1 MTRTTDAVVA
11 AVQAAFDAGYS
22 VVPADMDKRPK
33 VKWRAWQDEHQTL
46 DEYAALGHG
55 SIWGV
60 VTGALYGIT
69 VLDFDFDA
77 GGEETL
83 VALGLEPHVLTP
95 GGAHVYVTHPG
106 YPVKNAAR
114 KWDEYPGLDVR
125 GDGGLA
131 WFAGRSKKGV
141 YEPVTWPP
149 EPIDLD
155 PALAEVFFPHPQD
168 SADRA
173 PRADYDGPGAGTV
186 EAIRYLKRLAEDI
199 ERAVPGTSNAA
210 LNKAGYAVGGLIAA
224 GQLDGEHAYEV
235 LLDAAERRGAGE
247 PDVVL
252 NAALEAGAEAPWK
265 FDPPDDEWVPAI
277 VNRVFRQGGVPDPE
291 PFPVEAMPAPLD
303 DFVTQVA
310 KAVSAPP
317 DYVGAG
323 VLPVLGV
330 GLGGYVDLRIT
341 DSWRESPLLYVALV
355 GAPSA
360 RKSPALGLIMAPI
373 YDAERAMYEVA
384 LVEAEDGTDS
394 WHEVDPPQIVADD
407 ATIEA
412 FFGVLEKN
420 PRGVILQPDELTGWV
435 NGMGQYKGGGG
446 RDRQHWLSIWSR
458 KPIKVHRKT
467 TRSHYIPRPFSAVL
481 GGIQPDPLEAL
492 MHGRDD
498 GLLPRI
504 LMAQGEHVTPHLDR
518 TIATVEAAGRYKD
531 IWDRLRDEGMHERTF
546 EFSDAGY
553 HAFET
558 WANEHYKALDKVP
571 MELRGAWGKMDA
583 QAARIALIIS
593 AAQGESEVSPD
604 SVDRAVALVRYF
616 QGQAAGLL
624 QSSGSGSRWERQ
636 QASRTK
642 ALGRYLL
649 ANPGATRAD
658 IIAAF
663 PDWAMDS
670 RALDRLLE
678 PLIDLGVW
686 GGG

>member
-1 MTRTTDAVVA
+1 MTRATDAVVA
-11 AVQAAFDAGYS
+11 AVQAARDAGYS
-22 VVPADMDKRPK
+22 VVPADMNKRPK
-33 VKWRAWQDEHQTL
+33 VKWKAWQTERQTPE
-46 DEYAALGHG
+46 EYAELGHG
-55 SIWGV
+55 SIWGI

-83 VALGLEPHVLTP
+83 AALGLEPTVRTP

-131 WFAGRSKKGV
+131 WFAGRSTKGV
-141 YEPVTWPP
+141 YEPVIWPP

-155 PALAEVFFPHPQD
+155 PALAKVFFPHPQE
-168 SADRA
+168 SGDRA
-173 PRADYDGPGAGTV
+173 PRADYIGPGIGAV
-186 EAIRYLKRLAEDI
+186 EAVRYLNRLAQDI

-210 LNKAGYAVGGLIAA
+210 LNKAGYAVGGLVAS
-224 GQLDGEHAYEV
+224 GQLDGEAAYAR
-235 LLDAAERRGAGE
+235 LLEAAVTRGAGE
-247 PDVVL
+247 PEVVL
-252 NAALEAGAEAPWK
+252 RAALEAGAEAPWT
-265 FDPPDDEWVPAI
+265 FTPPDDEWVPAI

-291 PFPVEAMPAPLD
+291 PFPIEAMPAPLD
-303 DFVTQVA
+303 DFVTQVSR
-310 KAVSAPP
+310 AVSCPP

-323 VLPVLGV
+323 VLPALGA
-330 GLGGYVDLRIT
+330 GIGGYVDLRIT

-355 GAPSA
+355 GPPSA
-360 RKSPALGLIMAPI
+360 RKSPALGLIMAPLF
-373 YDAERAMYEVA
+373 DAERAMFDA
-384 LVEAEDGTDS
+384 AMAEAEDDTAS
-394 WHEVDPPQIVADD
+394 WHEIDPPQLVTDD

-412 FFGVLEKN
+412 FFGVLEQN
-420 PRGVILQPDELTGWV
+420 PRGVILQADELTGWV
-435 NGMGQYKGGGG
+435 AGMGQYKGGGG

-458 KPIKVHRKT
+458 KPIKVNRKT
-467 TRSHYIPRPFSAVL
+467 TRSHYIPRPFAAVL

-492 MHGRDD
+492 IHGKDD

-504 LMAQGEHVTPHLDR
+504 LMAQGEHVTPRLDR
-518 TIATVEAAGRYKD
+518 TVPTVAAAGRYD
-531 IWDRLRDEGMHERTF
+531 ALWNRLRDEGTVERTV

-553 HAFET
+553 HAYET

-571 MELRGAWGKMDA
+571 VELRGAWGKMDA

-593 AAQGESEVSPD
+593 LVQDEGEVSAD

-636 QASRTK
+636 QAARTK

-649 ANPGATRAD
+649 ANPGSTRAD

-686 GGG
+686 GG